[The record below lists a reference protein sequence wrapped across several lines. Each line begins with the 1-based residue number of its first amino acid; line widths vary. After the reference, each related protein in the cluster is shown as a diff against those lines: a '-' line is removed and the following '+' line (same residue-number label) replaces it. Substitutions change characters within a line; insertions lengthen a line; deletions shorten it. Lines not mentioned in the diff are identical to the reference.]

1 MGEHK
6 VITKEMGL
14 THKDF
19 FRTIKNA
26 IGDEKLEINSNGVIL
41 RSENKILEVKLGPER
56 KRSIGLLKFPVTD
69 IRISYVG
76 YSTKAVKQS
85 LKRFNLYFKRG
96 GG

>member
-1 MGEHK
+1 
-6 VITKEMGL
+6 MGL

-26 IGDEKLEINSNGVIL
+26 IGEENLEIRSHSVVL
-41 RSENKILEVKLGPER
+41 RSGSKNLKIELGPER
-56 KRSIGLLKFPVTD
+56 KRSIGLLDFPVTHVTM
-69 IRISYVG
+69 SYVG
-76 YSTKAVKQS
+76 YSSKAIKES